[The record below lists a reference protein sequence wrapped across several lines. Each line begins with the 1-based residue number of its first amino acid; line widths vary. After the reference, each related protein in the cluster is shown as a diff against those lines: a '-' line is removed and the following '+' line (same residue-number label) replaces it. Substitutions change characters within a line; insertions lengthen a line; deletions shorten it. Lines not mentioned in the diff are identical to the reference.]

1 MRKQFENLTND
12 VVFTMEGRDIPVEA
26 KIETISK
33 IGKVYEGLR
42 VNRVGSNVS
51 ACIDL
56 AAFEEM
62 LDANETYEDILRKIC
77 DCIEANLDNCPDYT
91 PVTNWEEAKDRLMV
105 VLVPAETN
113 AAVLKTCPHQILND
127 SDIAAVYK
135 VFAGENDKGA
145 MATCLVTNSLLT
157 SYGVTEDE
165 LRDAAMKS
173 TFQTQGKTV
182 VESLFQKL
190 AGMMGNASEEEM
202 DIIANLEEGKD
213 KFKKEPMYYI
223 SNAKGFNGASVIL
236 RDGVL
241 KSFYDRIQTGFYMLP
256 ASIHEWLLVPDDSES
271 ISGKTPE
278 LVVRDFTEMVAA
290 VNDNELLPEELL
302 SYTPYHFDGE
312 TFEKAATYAAKTN
325 AA

>member
-62 LDANETYEDILRKIC
+62 LDANETYESILCKIC

-113 AAVLKTCPHQILND
+113 AAVLKNCPHQILND
-127 SDIAAVYK
+127 SDIAVVYK
-135 VFAGENDKGA
+135 VFVGEDDKG

-173 TFQTQGKTV
+173 TFQTQGETV
-182 VESLFQKL
+182 IQSLFQKL
-190 AGMMGNASEEEM
+190 AGMMGNASEEGM
-202 DIIANLEEGKD
+202 DIIANLEDAANEG
-213 KFKKEPMYYI
+213 KEPMYYA
-223 SNAKGFNGASVIL
+223 SNVKGVNGASVIL

-241 KSFYDRIQTGFYMLP
+241 KSFYDRIKTGFYMLP
-256 ASIHEWLLVPDDSES
+256 ASVHEWLLVPDDSES

-278 LVVRDFTEMVAA
+278 LVVREFTEMVAA

-312 TFEKAATYAAKTN
+312 MFEKAATYAAKAN

>member
-42 VNRVGSNVS
+42 VNRVGSDVS

-135 VFAGENDKGA
+135 VFVGEDGKGA

-157 SYGVTEDE
+157 SYGVTENE

-256 ASIHEWLLVPDDSES
+256 ASVHEWLLVPDDSES

>member
-62 LDANETYEDILRKIC
+62 LDANETYESILCKIC
-77 DCIEANLDNCPDYT
+77 DCIEANLDNYPDYT
-91 PVTNWEEAKDRLMV
+91 PITNWEEAKDRLMV

-113 AAVLKTCPHQILND
+113 AEVLKTCPHQILND

-135 VFAGENDKGA
+135 VFVGEDNNG

-157 SYGVTEDE
+157 TYGVTEDE

-173 TFQTQGKTV
+173 TFQTQGETV
-182 VESLFQKL
+182 IQSLFQKL
-190 AGMMGNASEEEM
+190 AGMKGNASEEEM
-202 DIIANLEEGKD
+202 NIIANLEDAANEG
-213 KFKKEPMYYI
+213 KEPMYYA
-223 SNAKGFNGASVIL
+223 SNVKGVNGASVIL

-241 KSFYDRIQTGFYMLP
+241 KGFYDRIQTGFYMLP
-256 ASIHEWLLVPDDSES
+256 ASVHEWLLVPDDSES

-278 LVVRDFTEMVAA
+278 LVVREFTEMVAA

>member
-91 PVTNWEEAKDRLMV
+91 PVTNWEEAKDKLMV

-113 AAVLKTCPHQILND
+113 AAVLKNCPHQILND
-127 SDIAAVYK
+127 SDIAVVYK
-135 VFAGENDKGA
+135 VFVGEDDKG

-173 TFQTQGKTV
+173 TFQTQGETV
-182 VESLFQKL
+182 IQSLFQKL

-202 DIIANLEEGKD
+202 DIIANLEDAANEG
-213 KFKKEPMYYI
+213 KEPMYYA
-223 SNAKGFNGASVIL
+223 SNVKGVNGASVIL

-241 KSFYDRIQTGFYMLP
+241 KGFYDRIQTGFYMLP
-256 ASIHEWLLVPDDSES
+256 ASVHEWLLVPDDSES

-278 LVVRDFTEMVAA
+278 LVVREFTEMVAS
-290 VNDNELLPEELL
+290 VNDNELRPEELL

>member
-26 KIETISK
+26 TIEPVQKIN
-33 IGKVYEGLR
+33 KVYEGLR

-62 LDANETYEDILRKIC
+62 LDANETYESILCKIC

-91 PVTNWEEAKDRLMV
+91 SITNWEEAKDRLMV

-127 SDIAAVYK
+127 SDIAAVYR
-135 VFAGENDKGA
+135 VFVGEDNNG

-173 TFQTQGKTV
+173 TFQTQGETV
-182 VESLFQKL
+182 IQSLFQKL

-202 DIIANLEEGKD
+202 DIIANLEEAANEG
-213 KFKKEPMYYI
+213 KEPMYYA
-223 SNAKGFNGASVIL
+223 SNVKGVNGASVIL

-241 KSFYDRIQTGFYMLP
+241 KGFYDRIKTGFYMLP
-256 ASIHEWLLVPDDSES
+256 ASVHEWLLVPDDSES

-278 LVVRDFTEMVAA
+278 LVVREFTEMVAA

>member
-56 AAFEEM
+56 AAFEKM

-91 PVTNWEEAKDRLMV
+91 PVTNWEEAKDKLMV

-127 SDIAAVYK
+127 SDIAVVYK
-135 VFAGENDKGA
+135 VFVGEDDKGT

-157 SYGVTEDE
+157 SYGVTAEE

-173 TFQTQGKTV
+173 TFQTQGETV
-182 VESLFQKL
+182 IQSLFQKL

-202 DIIANLEEGKD
+202 DIISDLEEASNKC
-213 KFKKEPMYYI
+213 KKEPMYYA
-223 SNAKGFNGASVIL
+223 SNVKGVNGASVIL

-256 ASIHEWLLVPDDSES
+256 ASVHEWLLVPDDSES

-278 LVVRDFTEMVAA
+278 LVVREFTEMVAA